1 MNFLNFDFF
10 SKENKNE
17 TVKISLSKPNGTEAK
32 IFYEPDDRD
41 DVDDE
46 DPDDDLNF

>member
-1 MNFLNFDFF
+1 MVFIFN
-10 SKENKNE
+10 SKKE
-17 TVKISLSKPNGTEAK
+17 VKIESTVTIQNEGK

-41 DVDDE
+41 DFDDE

>member
-1 MNFLNFDFF
+1 MVFIFN
-10 SKENKNE
+10 SKKE
-17 TVKISLSKPNGTEAK
+17 VKIESTATIQNEGK

-41 DVDDE
+41 DFDDE